1 MPPDLEAARERLM
14 AEREKLIRSLEE
26 EELPELDQLTYGSQA
41 ASASQVFEQT
51 RALALRGNLEHLL
64 RQVEDALARCEAE
77 TYGICEI
84 CDREIPVERLEI
96 LPYAARCVPCQER
109 REGGT

>member
-1 MPPDLEAARERLM
+1 MPPDLEAARGRLL

-26 EELPELDQLTYGSQA
+26 AELPELDQLTYGSQA
-41 ASASQVFEQT
+41 ASASQVFEQS
-51 RALALRGNLEHLL
+51 RVLALRGNLEHLL
-64 RQVEDALARCEAE
+64 RQVEDALAQCEAE

-84 CDREIPVERLEI
+84 CGREIPPERLEI